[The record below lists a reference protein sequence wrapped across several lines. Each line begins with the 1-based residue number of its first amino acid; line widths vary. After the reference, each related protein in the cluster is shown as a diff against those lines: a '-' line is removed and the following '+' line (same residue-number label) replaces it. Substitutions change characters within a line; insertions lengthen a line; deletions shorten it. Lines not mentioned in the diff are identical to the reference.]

1 MGFCGAEEVCG
12 SQFDCLKQRQPDFC
26 GLAVRDGQSTAA

>member
-12 SQFDCLKQRQPDFC
+12 SQFDCLKQRQSDFC
-26 GLAVRDGQSTAA
+26 GLADKDGQSTAA